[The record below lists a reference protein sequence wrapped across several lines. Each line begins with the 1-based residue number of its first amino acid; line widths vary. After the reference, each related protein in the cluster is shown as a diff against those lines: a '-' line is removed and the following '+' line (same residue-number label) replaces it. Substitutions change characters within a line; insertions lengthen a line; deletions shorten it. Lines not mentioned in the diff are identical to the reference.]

1 MMSHEDIQKVPI
13 LFFANK
19 KDLVN
24 VSFSNLDHKKNSVI
38 LLQRNLYSPNF
49 LFSCSQA
56 MSPVEC
62 AKYLE
67 LEGIQNHPWQI
78 VHSNGLTG
86 EGLGTGIDWLA
97 QSLS

>member
-1 MMSHEDIQKVPI
+1 MSHEDIQKVPI

-24 VSFSNLDHKKNSVI
+24 VSFSNSVI

-49 LFSCSQA
+49 LFFCLQA